1 MSAVMAAE
9 QYFRN
14 AFFNPAKYIDGF
26 LYVSNFA
33 RDIQEKY
40 MPAVK
45 NIPNITLY
53 NFSTSIAVS
62 PKVMPK
68 EKYFLY
74 FGVMQEDKWRF

>member
-26 LYVSNFA
+26 LYVSNFSS
-33 RDIQEKY
+33 DIQEKY
-40 MPAVK
+40 MSSVK
-45 NIPNITLY
+45 NIPIITLY
-53 NFSTSIAVS
+53 NCSTSIAES
-62 PKVMPK
+62 PKTMPK

-74 FGVMQEDKWRF
+74 F